1 MEDSVRTN
9 PRTGLRRDRGSGAF
23 GRGALGPLAVCGLL
37 LVACVAVAQDVG
49 ANDRSIGLL
58 EWFGKGGVFMWPL
71 LACSIIGLAFIL
83 ERAAALH
90 RADLEVRQFF
100 DLIIAEVRTKG
111 VDAAIESCKRRPG
124 PIANIIEAGL
134 QRFPL
139 GAGAVEKA
147 METAG
152 GIEASFLQ
160 RGLIWMATVANV
172 APLFGFLGTVSGMI
186 SAFDAIAAADRVSA
200 KIVAS
205 GISEALI
212 TTEAGLLIAIPVQT
226 AHNYFAARIE
236 RLLVEVE
243 ESSLDLLAE
252 AERRDAQ
259 RG

>member
-1 MEDSVRTN
+1 M
-9 PRTGLRRDRGSGAF
+9 
-23 GRGALGPLAVCGLL
+23 
-37 LVACVAVAQDVG
+37 
-49 ANDRSIGLL
+49 L
-58 EWFGKGGVFMWPL
+58 EWFAKGGVFMWPL
-71 LACSIIGLAFIL
+71 LACSVIGLAFIL

-100 DLIIAEVRTKG
+100 DLIIAEVRTQG
-111 VDAAIESCKRRPG
+111 VEVAIESCKRRPG

-186 SAFDAIAAADRVSA
+186 GAFDAIAAADRVSA